1 MRPILALGFLL
12 LGLNS
17 AVPEPKHSNTVVAA
31 ADTPSAEPIAID
43 RLIGSIDVKTDVVV
57 PSLEVLEASHEQQD
71 STDDPPSGEA
81 APATTALDRDIA
93 SLDGLCNTLFDSAQ
107 HNDLPVPFFA
117 NLIWQESGLRHDAVS
132 PVGAQ
137 GIAQFMPRVAA
148 AVGLANPFDPRQAL
162 PASARMLREL
172 RDQFRN
178 LGFAAAAYNA
188 GAHRVSE
195 WLLHGGKLPRE
206 TQHYVIS
213 ITGRS
218 VEEWRKSPPDDSAMH
233 FARPL
238 PCRQLPAF
246 ASLEQEQAQAQ
257 QELAQAHQE
266 QAQVQKE
273 QAQVQKEQAQAHQE
287 QTQSQQVQPAAP
299 VQQQQ
304 RVRAAAVEPAPV
316 ARRRFAMRSRVRMV
330 VRPET
335 VRKIAG
341 VMHAGIRIR
350 TASVAPAQAMPNF
363 AANIPNGGHDVRRV
377 MIRPKLMNK
386 VAGYFRGRNGEVR
399 YQPQRVAH
407 VKSGTTLRLARHG
420 S

>member
-1 MRPILALGFLL
+1 MRPILALGLLL

-57 PSLEVLEASHEQQD
+57 PTLEVLEASHEQQD
-71 STDDPPSGEA
+71 SADDPPSGEA

-238 PCRQLPAF
+238 PCRGLPAF
-246 ASLEQEQAQAQ
+246 ASLEEEQAQAQ

-266 QAQVQKE
+266 HQE
-273 QAQVQKEQAQAHQE
+273 QARQE
-287 QTQSQQVQPAAP
+287 QTQSQQVQTAAP
-299 VQQQQ
+299 AQPQQ
-304 RVRAAAVEPAPV
+304 RLRAAVVQPAPV
-316 ARRRFAMRSRVRMV
+316 ARRRFAMRSHVRMV

-335 VRKIAG
+335 VRKFAG
-341 VMHAGIRIR
+341 VVHAGVRIR
-350 TASVAPAQAMPNF
+350 TAWVAPAQAMPNF

>member
-1 MRPILALGFLL
+1 MRPIMALGFLL

-17 AVPEPKHSNTVVAA
+17 AVPEPKHSNTVLAA

-71 STDDPPSGEA
+71 STADPLAGEA

-137 GIAQFMPRVAA
+137 GIAQFMPPTAA
-148 AVGLANPFDPRQAL
+148 AVGLTNPFDPRQAL
-162 PASARMLREL
+162 PASARLLREL

-188 GAHRVSE
+188 GAHRVSQ

-257 QELAQAHQE
+257 QELAQARQE
-266 QAQVQKE
+266 LGQAL
-273 QAQVQKEQAQAHQE
+273 KEQAQAQKE

-299 VQQQQ
+299 VQPQQ
-304 RVRAAAVEPAPV
+304 RLRAAVVERAPV
-316 ARRRFAMRSRVRMV
+316 ARRRFATRSHVRMV
-330 VRPET
+330 VRSEM

-341 VMHAGIRIR
+341 VVHAGTGIR
-350 TASVAPAQAMPNF
+350 TAWVAPAQTQAVPNF
-363 AANIPNGGHDVRRV
+363 DANIANGGHDVRRV

-386 VAGYFRGRNGEVR
+386 VAGYFRGRGGEAH

-407 VKSGTTLRLARHG
+407 LKAGTMVRLAHHG

>member
-17 AVPEPKHSNTVVAA
+17 AVPESKHSNTVLAA

-43 RLIGSIDVKTDVVV
+43 RLIGSIDVKIDVVV

-71 STDDPPSGEA
+71 SAADPLSGEA

-117 NLIWQESGLRHDAVS
+117 NLIWQESGLRHDVVS

-206 TQHYVIS
+206 TQNYVVR

-233 FARPL
+233 FTRPL
-238 PCRQLPAF
+238 PCRGLPAF
-246 ASLEQEQAQAQ
+246 ASLEEEQAQAQ
-257 QELAQAHQE
+257 QEQAQAHQE
-266 QAQVQKE
+266 L
-273 QAQVQKEQAQAHQE
+273 AQARQE
-287 QTQSQQVQPAAP
+287 QTQSQQIQPAAP
-299 VQQQQ
+299 VPPQQ
-304 RVRAAAVEPAPV
+304 RLRAAAAEHAPA

-330 VRPET
+330 ARPET

-341 VMHAGIRIR
+341 VMHAGMRIR
-350 TASVAPAQAMPNF
+350 TAWVAPAQAMPNL

-386 VAGYFRGRNGEVR
+386 VAGYFRGRGGEAR
-399 YQPQRVAH
+399 HQEQRVSH
-407 VKSGTTLRLARHG
+407 MRTGTTLRLARHG
-420 S
+420 A

>member
-17 AVPEPKHSNTVVAA
+17 AVPEPKHSNTVVTA

-107 HNDLPVPFFA
+107 HYDLPVPFFA

-162 PASARMLREL
+162 PASARLLREL

-266 QAQVQKE
+266 QAQ
-273 QAQVQKEQAQAHQE
+273 AQQEQAQAQQE

-299 VQQQQ
+299 VQPQQ
-304 RVRAAAVEPAPV
+304 RLRVAAVEPAPV

-341 VMHAGIRIR
+341 VMHAGVRIR
-350 TASVAPAQAMPNF
+350 TAWVAPAQATPNF
-363 AANIPNGGHDVRRV
+363 AANIPSGGHDVRRV

-386 VAGYFRGRNGEVR
+386 VSGYFRGGKSEAR

-407 VKSGTTLRLARHG
+407 MRTGTTLRLARHG